1 MSVGPENPA
10 PWSMSSRLRLGKKT
24 ALRTARTLSIVPQFG
39 NRYCMVICRL
49 QKGTDDGPTRL
60 VVDFSASFQGLEAK
74 AMSLSPDQVR
84 HIAHL
89 ARLRIDDGD
98 VQQYATNLSRIV
110 DFVDQLGQADTAS
123 VTPMAH
129 PLDMVQRLRDDEV
142 TESNH
147 RDEYQENAPAIE
159 AGLYL
164 VPRVIE

>member
-1 MSVGPENPA
+1 
-10 PWSMSSRLRLGKKT
+10 
-24 ALRTARTLSIVPQFG
+24 
-39 NRYCMVICRL
+39 
-49 QKGTDDGPTRL
+49 
-60 VVDFSASFQGLEAK
+60 
-74 AMSLSPDQVR
+74 MSLSPDQVR

-147 RDEYQENAPAIE
+147 RDEYQKNAPATE

>member
-1 MSVGPENPA
+1 
-10 PWSMSSRLRLGKKT
+10 
-24 ALRTARTLSIVPQFG
+24 
-39 NRYCMVICRL
+39 
-49 QKGTDDGPTRL
+49 
-60 VVDFSASFQGLEAK
+60 
-74 AMSLSPDQVR
+74 MSLSPDQVR

-142 TESNH
+142 TENNH
-147 RDEYQENAPAIE
+147 RDEYQKNAPATE

>member
-1 MSVGPENPA
+1 
-10 PWSMSSRLRLGKKT
+10 
-24 ALRTARTLSIVPQFG
+24 
-39 NRYCMVICRL
+39 
-49 QKGTDDGPTRL
+49 
-60 VVDFSASFQGLEAK
+60 
-74 AMSLSPDQVR
+74 MSLSPDQVR

-89 ARLRIDDGD
+89 ARLRIEDGD

-110 DFVDQLGQADTAS
+110 DFVDQLAQADTAS

-147 RDEYQENAPAIE
+147 RDEYQKNAPATE